1 MPAKKQHEWLT
12 IKPNGHKTNVNCDR
26 KLMTVREAEIKKQK
40 TKSKLDIIELLTIR
54 FLAFNNISEELTYIL

>member
-1 MPAKKQHEWLT
+1 MPGKKYEWLT

-26 KLMTVREAEIKKQK
+26 KLMSARELELKKQK

-54 FLAFNNISEELTYIL
+54 FLSFNNISEELTYIL